1 LINRVDGWRKYLLSK
16 VRYRREVV
24 DSVLRD
30 VHHLESL
37 YGKRNVGYKYS
48 MNRHALEEVVSEKDL
63 GVIFSSDLKSVKHCK
78 EAAAY
83 SKVESK
89 SYAGIDQPNSK
100 I

>member
-1 LINRVDGWRKYLLSK
+1 
-16 VRYRREVV
+16 
-24 DSVLRD
+24 
-30 VHHLESL
+30 
-37 YGKRNVGYKYS
+37 
-48 MNRHALEEVVSEKDL
+48 MNGHALEEVDSEKDL